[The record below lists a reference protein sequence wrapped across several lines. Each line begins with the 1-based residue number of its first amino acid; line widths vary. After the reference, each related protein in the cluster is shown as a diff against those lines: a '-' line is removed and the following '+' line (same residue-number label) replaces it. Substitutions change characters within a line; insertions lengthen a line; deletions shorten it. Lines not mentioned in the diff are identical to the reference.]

1 MRLQIILAQ
10 SCVAIALCVPMI
22 GASQTPAAAAPLPPT
37 TQKSDIAAAPDAKS
51 DTAKGL
57 EGRLFFSAQ
66 QRQRMDNARK
76 RGLVSNDDGQLI
88 EPPVSMLNGFV
99 QRSDGN
105 TAVWIDGVPR
115 WNAKSGSTAG
125 LMPTDVGGPA
135 GYLKSTNVETPVR
148 SVRPATRAKKVLKPR
163 IKKSN
168 GATRNTKPRSLP

>member
-1 MRLQIILAQ
+1 MTRLRVSTALA
-10 SCVAIALCVPMI
+10 CFAIALCLPTM
-22 GASQTPAAAAPLPPT
+22 GASQGLASSAPLPPT
-37 TQKSDIAAAPDAKS
+37 MQKSDIAVPDTKS

-57 EGRLFFSAQ
+57 EGRLFFSAE

-99 QRSDGN
+99 KRSDGN
-105 TAVWIDGVPR
+105 TAVWVDGVPR

-135 GYLKSTNVETPVR
+135 GYLKSTNVETPAP
-148 SVRPATRAKKVLKPR
+148 SVKPAARAKKV
-163 IKKSN
+163 
-168 GATRNTKPRSLP
+168 TKPRVKKSSAKKITKPRLLP

>member
-1 MRLQIILAQ
+1 MMRLQFSLAQ

-22 GASQTPAAAAPLPPT
+22 GASQPPATAAPLPPT
-37 TQKSDIAAAPDAKS
+37 TQKSDTAAPDAKS

-88 EPPVSMLNGFV
+88 EPPVSTLNGFV
-99 QRSDGN
+99 KRSDGN
-105 TAVWIDGVPR
+105 TAVWVDGVPR
-115 WNAKSGSTAG
+115 WNAKSGSMAG

-135 GYLKSTNVETPVR
+135 GYLRSSNVETPVP
-148 SVRPATRAKKVLKPR
+148 SLKPVTRAKKV
-163 IKKSN
+163 
-168 GATRNTKPRSLP
+168 TKPRVKKAGAKKNAKPRLLK